1 MLESILI
8 VGGVMLLVAIILSP
22 FYFFRKKSV
31 LKAEAETN
39 YSKMPWWKGMIYAL
53 LLGLLLIAVSFYFAV
68 KKELGINLGIL
79 GWAIILGLWIF
90 LYGKA
95 KKIKFK
101 KKDEAFGFYLAE
113 EVKKEDFLASAQ
125 IVKQQSIWSKKEGLK
140 HIITHLPFVPKAH
153 IGRKDFFFGYLLLMA
168 VGVLLG
174 IISYIPLGKSG
185 ILLGIIIFVAL
196 SYVVATWFTKR
207 FIDIKPEINAKPIQ
221 ITLFIL
227 LLFVSIFS
235 SIQNALTNEFKTSI
249 LSGSLDVSENTFSI
263 LTGITIIYAVLGL
276 PLFLFFLFLL
286 FTKGHRTKITDNPV
300 ATLKSVNHKSHWT
313 IPHDIVAFLVK
324 HKKPFLLSILSVA
337 AMFVGWKYYDQSQK
351 REVACL
357 KKIEYRGSGTNYKI
371 RDGSKS
377 LLFKTQDEAMNYCLK
392 IMRP

>member
-1 MLESILI
+1 MLDSILI
-8 VGGVMLLVAIILSP
+8 ILFIMLLAAVILSP
-22 FYFFRKKSV
+22 LLYFFRKKSV
-31 LKAEAETN
+31 PKTETEIH
-39 YSKMPWWKGMIYAL
+39 YSKIPWWKGAIYFL
-53 LLGLLLIAVSFYFAV
+53 LLGLLIVVAVSFYLIMKRFGTL
-68 KKELGINLGIL
+68 E
-79 GWAIILGLWIF
+79 WFIIFSIGSF
-90 LYGKA
+90 LYRGV
-95 KKIKFK
+95 KKIKLMK
-101 KKDEAFGFYLAE
+101 KEGTFGFYLVE
-113 EVKKEDFLASAQ
+113 EVKKEDFLASVQ

-140 HIITHLPFVPKAH
+140 HIITHFPFVPKAP

-185 ILLGIIIFVAL
+185 ISLGIIIFVAL

-235 SIQNALTNEFKTSI
+235 SIQNALTNEFKTAI
-249 LSGSLDVSENTFSI
+249 LSSSLDVSENIFPI

-286 FTKGHRTKITDNPV
+286 FTKGHGTKITNNPV
-300 ATLKSVNHKSHWT
+300 AALESVNHKSHWT
-313 IPHDIVAFLVK
+313 IPHDVVAFLVK
-324 HKKPFLLSILSVA
+324 HKRPFLLSILLVA
-337 AMFVGWKYYDQSQK
+337 AMFVGWKYYDQAQK

-357 KKIEYRGSGTNYKI
+357 ENVRYAGSEFGYRIIGMEGRRY
-371 RDGSKS
+371 
-377 LLFKTQDEAMNYCLK
+377 FKTYDEAMSYCLK
-392 IMRP
+392 VIRP